1 MDAGPLADAGAR
13 RSVKYVVLA
22 NARGAILL
30 AATEVVA
37 KLGIEAPTALIA
49 KEAGVAEGTL
59 FTYFASKDVLLNEL
73 YLQIKTE
80 VRDAMM
86 PGYPLADSPRNRA
99 LYTWRA
105 LIGWGARNPT
115 KRRAMN
121 VLALSG
127 RVTAESKAVG
137 ARAFATFAVLLGEVV
152 SASLMHEVPVSFV
165 AALMGAMAETTTEA
179 VIQDQ
184 GSASLL
190 TDAGFD
196 AFWRAVGYA

>member
-1 MDAGPLADAGAR
+1 VAR
-13 RSVKYVVLA
+13 PKSEEKRH
-22 NARGAILL
+22 AILL
-30 AATEVVA
+30 AATDVVA
-37 KLGIEAPTALIA
+37 RLGTEAPTSLIA
-49 KEAGVAEGTL
+49 KQAGVAEGTL

-80 VRDAMM
+80 LRDAMM
-86 PGYPLADSPRNRA
+86 PGYPLTDSPRGRA
-99 LYTWRA
+99 HHTWRA
-105 LIGWGARNPT
+105 LIGWGVKNPT

-127 RVTAESKAVG
+127 RVTADSKAAG
-137 ARAFATFAVLLGEVV
+137 ARAFTTFSVLLGEVV
-152 SASLMHEVPVSFV
+152 SASLMHEVPISFV

-179 VIQDQ
+179 AMQDP
-184 GSASLL
+184 GNAPLL